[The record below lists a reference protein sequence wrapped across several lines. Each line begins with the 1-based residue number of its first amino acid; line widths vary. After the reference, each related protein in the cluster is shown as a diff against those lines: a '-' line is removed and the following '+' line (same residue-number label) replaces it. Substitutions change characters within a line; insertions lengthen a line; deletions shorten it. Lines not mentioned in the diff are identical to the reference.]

1 VTLVLTQVYLEPTQK
16 KALAAEAKRRGRKP
30 SDLMREAVDA
40 MVLGVNVHE
49 LQQLDAA
56 TKRAKADLDAIVATL
71 DANARQHRDF
81 MAEFARLRRDA
92 ADQAADEA
100 ERPAAA
106 KRGPARRRKTP

>member
-40 MVLGVNVHE
+40 MVLGVSVNE

-71 DANARQHRDF
+71 DRNAKQHRDF
-81 MAEFARLRRDA
+81 MAEFTRLRRE
-92 ADQAADEA
+92 AADEA
-100 ERPAAA
+100 EQPAVA
-106 KRGPARRRKTP
+106 KRGPSRRRKTP